1 MILKYLIKIIIIYF
15 EYFFLLYYN
24 SIINDMES
32 KKYNILSLPGG
43 AIKGGL

>member
-1 MILKYLIKIIIIYF
+1 MIIYLVII
-15 EYFFLLYYN
+15 YYYDIFFLFYYYT
-24 SIINDMES
+24 IIKDMES